1 VDTVRSLL
9 AAAPPGEAR
18 RDAEILLQHALGQN
32 RTWLIT
38 HDRDPL
44 PEDQAQAFRTL
55 WGRRQ
60 TGEPMAYLTGHRG
73 FWTLD
78 LAVSPAVLIP
88 RPDTELLVE
97 TALTLIPAD
106 ATWDL
111 ADLGT
116 GSGAIAL
123 ALASE
128 RPTCRVLATDKCPQ
142 ALDMARTNAE
152 THDIDNVQFLQGDWW
167 APLTGRRFHLAASNP
182 PYVAAGDPHLGQGDL
197 CFEPLGALTT
207 GGDGLEDLRA
217 IIAGAPEH
225 LHPGGHLLL
234 EHGYDQG
241 EAVRALLRA
250 GGFDEVRTWR
260 DLGGN
265 ERVSVGQVA
274 SLKWQVARK
283 TTLTPPSP

>member
-1 VDTVRSLL
+1 MDTVRSLL
-9 AAAPPGEAR
+9 AAAPSGEAR
-18 RDAEILLQHALGQN
+18 RDAEILLQHVLGQN

-38 HDRDPL
+38 HDNDPL
-44 PEDQAQAFRTL
+44 PEDQAQVFRSL
-55 WGRRQ
+55 WDRRQ
-60 TGEPMAYLTGHRG
+60 AGEPMAYLIGRRG

-97 TALTLIPAD
+97 TALTLVPTD

-123 ALASE
+123 AIASE
-128 RPTCRVLATDKCPQ
+128 RPACRMLATDQAPE
-142 ALDMARTNAE
+142 ALDMARANAQA
-152 THDIDNVQFLQGDWW
+152 HGINNVQFLQGDWW
-167 APLTGRRFHLAASNP
+167 APLTGRRFHLVASNP
-182 PYVAAGDPHLGQGDL
+182 PYVTVGDPHLTRGDL
-197 CFEPLGALTT
+197 PFEPQDALVS
-207 GGDGLEDLRA
+207 GPDGLDDLRQ
-217 IIAGAPEH
+217 IIACAPEH

-250 GGFDEVRTWR
+250 GGFGEVRTWR

-265 ERVSVGQVA
+265 ERVSVGRVAQVA
-274 SLKWQVARK
+274 NG
-283 TTLTPPSP
+283 